1 MKILVGLLFI
11 TCSLFAQEL
20 TWNHHMAEAVKLSK
34 DSNKP
39 IMMMYSAVWCGE
51 CDKMKKKVFQNDA
64 INKRLK
70 DDFVLLSFDVEQDME
85 RLPEGFSFRGV
96 PTFFFMNSNK
106 KLLKKVEG
114 SCTKDSFL
122 GKLKAVK

>member
-1 MKILVGLLFI
+1 MKKLFGLLLL
-11 TCSLFAQEL
+11 TSSLFSKEL
-20 TWNHHMAEAVKLSK
+20 TWNHHMAEAIKLSQ

-39 IMMMYSAVWCGE
+39 IMMMYSATWCGE
-51 CDKMKKKVFQNDA
+51 CDKMKNKIFQTDG
-64 INKRLK
+64 INKLLR
-70 DDFVLLSFDVEQDME
+70 DDFILLSFDVEQDME

-96 PTFFFMNSNK
+96 PTFFFINSDK

>member
-1 MKILVGLLFI
+1 MKGLFGLLLL
-11 TCSLFAQEL
+11 TSSLFSQEL
-20 TWNHHMAEAVKLSK
+20 TWNHYMAEAIKLSQ
-34 DSNKP
+34 DSHKP
-39 IMMMYSAVWCGE
+39 IMMMYSASWCGE
-51 CDKMKKKVFQNDA
+51 CDKMKNQVFQTDG

-96 PTFFFMNSNK
+96 PTFFFINSSK